1 MFEMVDSATQSAVI
15 KVVGVGGG
23 GGNAVSH
30 MVSSDVDGVEFI
42 CANTDAQALAKI
54 ASHAALHIGGELTK
68 GLGAGA
74 NPEVGRSAAMEDREQ
89 IMATLQGA
97 DMVFITAG
105 MGGGTGTGAAP
116 IVAEVAKEM
125 GILTVAVVTKPFP
138 FEGRKR
144 MKIAE
149 EGIREL
155 QDRVDS
161 LIIIPNEKLL
171 PVLGKNTS
179 LIKAFSAANDVL
191 KGAVQGIADL
201 IIRPGMINVD
211 FADVRTVM
219 SEMGKAMMGTG
230 VARGDER
237 AREAT
242 EAAINS
248 PLLEDID
255 LKGASGILVNI
266 TAGMDLSLGEFAEV
280 GEVVEEYASD
290 NATVVVGTVIDP
302 DMSEELKVTVV
313 ATGLA
318 RAQQMEAQVV
328 NSDAQVSSQPKPQA
342 QSTRTVATPTTAG
355 FTDLDTPT
363 VIRNRKTEQQALPL
377 EQPTVQ
383 KTGTDDMEFLDIPAF
398 LRRQAD

>member
-1 MFEMVDSATQSAVI
+1 MFEMIDSATQSAVI

-23 GGNAVSH
+23 GGNAVAH
-30 MVSSDVDGVEFI
+30 MVSSEVDGVEFI
-42 CANTDAQALAKI
+42 CANTDAQALARM
-54 ASHAALHIGGELTK
+54 SLHTALHIGGELTK

-74 NPEVGRSAAMEDREQ
+74 NPEVGRSAALEDREQ
-89 IMATLQGA
+89 IMAALQGA

-179 LIKAFSAANDVL
+179 LIKAFGAANDVL

-230 VARGDER
+230 VARGDDR

-248 PLLEDID
+248 PLLEDVD

-280 GEVVEEYASD
+280 GEVIEEYASD

-313 ATGLA
+313 ATGIG
-318 RAQQMEAQVV
+318 RAQQMEARVV
-328 NSDAQVSSQPKPQA
+328 NSDIERPSQPQA
-342 QSTRTVATPTTAG
+342 SRTVAAPTAG

-363 VIRNRKTEQQALPL
+363 VIRNRKSEQQALPL
-377 EQPTVQ
+377 EQPMIQ

>member
-1 MFEMVDSATQSAVI
+1 MFEMIDSATQSAVI

-23 GGNAVSH
+23 GGNAVAH
-30 MVSSDVDGVEFI
+30 MVSSEVDGVEFI
-42 CANTDAQALAKI
+42 CANTDAQALARM
-54 ASHAALHIGGELTK
+54 SLHTALHIGGELTK

-74 NPEVGRSAAMEDREQ
+74 NPEVGRSAALEDREQ
-89 IMATLQGA
+89 IMAALQGA

-179 LIKAFSAANDVL
+179 LIKAFGAANDVL

-230 VARGDER
+230 VARGDDR

-248 PLLEDID
+248 PLLEDVD

-280 GEVVEEYASD
+280 GEVIEEYASD

-313 ATGLA
+313 ATGIG
-318 RAQQMEAQVV
+318 RAQQMEARVV
-328 NSDAQVSSQPKPQA
+328 NSDIERPSQPQA
-342 QSTRTVATPTTAG
+342 SRTVAATTAG

-363 VIRNRKTEQQALPL
+363 VIRNRKSEQQALPL
-377 EQPTVQ
+377 EQPMIQ